1 MAANDANTLFA
12 DSWGG
17 GVTNLR
23 FGWNGASGDMNLQ
36 PFVGINNL
44 WDRNYISSVTING
57 TFGRV
62 FEPAP
67 GRVVYVGMEVGYRTR

>member
-1 MAANDANTLFA
+1 M
-12 DSWGG
+12 S
-17 GVTNLR
+17 
-23 FGWNGASGDMNLQ
+23 LQ

-44 WDRNYISSVTING
+44 WDRNYVSSVTING